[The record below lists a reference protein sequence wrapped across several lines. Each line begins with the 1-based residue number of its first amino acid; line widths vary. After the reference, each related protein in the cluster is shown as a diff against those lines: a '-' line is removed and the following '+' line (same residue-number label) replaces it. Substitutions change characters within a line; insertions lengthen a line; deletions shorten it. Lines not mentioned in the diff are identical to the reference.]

1 MSEEQAIQVPII
13 KLNPIDVE
21 KFLSRLR
28 ERIRESTQTSIVKDE
43 YVRLVNMLEDILM
56 DLVSSTTSDV
66 IVPPFVSDQILMV
79 DALTMVSTVEKTI
92 LLPIVEE
99 MNEMLESSRYRDY
112 LSKLSMYIH
121 VKKLCYD
128 AIIQILKR
136 RMTHIYINMPP
147 NLRPSLG
154 SAAIGYEKIE

>member
-1 MSEEQAIQVPII
+1 MTEEQVAVPII

-28 ERIRESTQTSIVKDE
+28 ERIKESKQTNMIKEE
-43 YVRLVNMLEDILM
+43 YISLVSELEDILM

-66 IVPPFVSDQILMV
+66 IVPPFVSDQVLMV
-79 DALTMVSTVEKTI
+79 DALAMVSTVEKTI
-92 LLPIVEE
+92 LTPLVQE
-99 MNEMLESSRYRDY
+99 MDELLKSSRYSDY
-112 LSKLSMYIH
+112 LMKLSTYIH
-121 VKKLCYD
+121 VKRICYD
-128 AIIQILKR
+128 AIIQVLKR

-154 SAAIGYEKIE
+154 SAAIGYEKIEV